1 MSSHGTGHGPPT
13 VEHGR
18 EGSAPGR
25 CPRIVVMGVEGA
37 GKTTVGR
44 LLARELGVPFL
55 DADDLHSPAAIASMH
70 AGHPLD
76 DAQRM
81 PWLRRVNGALRE
93 QPDGFVLACSAL
105 KRSYRDVL
113 RDGVDD
119 LTFAFLDVD
128 LDVLVD
134 RLRSRTGHFA
144 GVDLLPSQLATL
156 ELGDD
161 IVQTRV
167 PPDATPEGAASS
179 VLHALGLTPQS
190 TSG

>member
-1 MSSHGTGHGPPT
+1 MTGTRR
-13 VEHGR
+13 GR
-18 EGSAPGR
+18 A
-25 CPRIVVMGVEGA
+25 PRIVVMGVEGA

-81 PWLRRVNGALRE
+81 PWLRRVNVALRD

-105 KRSYRDVL
+105 RRSYRDVL
-113 RDGVDD
+113 RDGVEG

-128 LDVLVD
+128 VNVLVD
-134 RLRSRTGHFA
+134 RLRTRTGHFA

-161 IVQTRV
+161 VVQAPV
-167 PPDATPEGAASS
+167 APDATAEEAASS
-179 VLHALGLTPQS
+179 VLDALGLTPPS
-190 TSG
+190 TSR